1 MRKKDFDF
9 LIVGAGLYG
18 AMFAYRARQRGMR
31 VLVIDKNPH
40 VGGGCYTEEVDG
52 IQVHRYGPHIF
63 HTSNKEVWDFV
74 NSLVPFNNFVNM
86 PIACFRGK
94 RYNLPFNMNTFY
106 QLWGVET
113 ADEARAIIEQQRA
126 EFAHI
131 AEPANLEEQALKLAG
146 RDIYETLIKGYS
158 EKQWGMKATEIPAFV
173 IRRLPFRFE
182 YNNNYFNDTYQGIP
196 IGGYTRLFEKL
207 LDGCEVRLKTDY
219 FEARAFF
226 DSLADTMVYTGRM
239 DSFYDCRF
247 GELDFRSLHF
257 EHKQLEGIRD
267 FQGNAVVNYTEA
279 EVPYTRCIEHKHF
292 EFGQQPNTVVTY
304 EYPQRWE
311 TGAAPYYPINNERNN
326 RLYARYAELAAHEDH
341 VLFGGR
347 LAEYKYYDMHQIVE
361 KVLALP
367 LTLYL

>member
-1 MRKKDFDF
+1 
-9 LIVGAGLYG
+9 
-18 AMFAYRARQRGMR
+18 
-31 VLVIDKNPH
+31 
-40 VGGGCYTEEVDG
+40 
-52 IQVHRYGPHIF
+52 
-63 HTSNKEVWDFV
+63 
-74 NSLVPFNNFVNM
+74 
-86 PIACFRGK
+86 
-94 RYNLPFNMNTFY
+94 
-106 QLWGVET
+106 
-113 ADEARAIIEQQRA
+113 
-126 EFAHI
+126 
-131 AEPANLEEQALKLAG
+131 
-146 RDIYETLIKGYS
+146 
-158 EKQWGMKATEIPAFV
+158 
-173 IRRLPFRFE
+173 
-182 YNNNYFNDTYQGIP
+182 
-196 IGGYTRLFEKL
+196 
-207 LDGCEVRLKTDY
+207 
-219 FEARAFF
+219 
-226 DSLADTMVYTGRM
+226 MVYTGRM

-326 RLYARYAELAAHEDH
+326 RLYARYAELAVHEDH